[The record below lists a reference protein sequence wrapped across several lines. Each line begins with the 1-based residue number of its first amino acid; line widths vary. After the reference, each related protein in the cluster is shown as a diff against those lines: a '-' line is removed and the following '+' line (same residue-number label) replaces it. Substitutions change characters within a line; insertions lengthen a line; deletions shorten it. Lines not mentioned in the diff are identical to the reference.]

1 MHAVPTLAALT
12 EQQIVDLVT
21 EALGPNAPFTL
32 EQLSTMLFVLAI
44 ATVLLAMGLGY
55 QAAKLDRR
63 VRALEAALTA
73 GVPTT
78 GGARA
83 VAGTSVA
90 ANAPAVTGTVKPAS
104 AKEVR

>member
-12 EQQIVDLVT
+12 EQQIVDLVI

-63 VRALEAALTA
+63 VKALEAALSVSAPTA
-73 GVPTT
+73 
-78 GGARA
+78 
-83 VAGTSVA
+83 
-90 ANAPAVTGTVKPAS
+90 TGTDAPAS

>member
-1 MHAVPTLAALT
+1 MHAVPALAALT
-12 EQQIVDLVT
+12 EQQIVDLLT

-44 ATVLLAMGLGY
+44 ATMLLAMGLGY

-63 VRALEAALTA
+63 VKTLEAALTA

-78 GGARA
+78 GGACA
-83 VAGTSVA
+83 VVGTSVA

-104 AKEVR
+104 TKEVR